1 MSRYSSLGLLKELKR
16 ICEAH
21 PRPVAVMLIVSSG
34 VDGLVDIDVTTNLC
48 SVDQVKV
55 LEDLLVKAR
64 AQLDAEK
71 GKIS

>member
-1 MSRYSSLGLLKELKR
+1 
-16 ICEAH
+16 
-21 PRPVAVMLIVSSG
+21 MLIVSSG